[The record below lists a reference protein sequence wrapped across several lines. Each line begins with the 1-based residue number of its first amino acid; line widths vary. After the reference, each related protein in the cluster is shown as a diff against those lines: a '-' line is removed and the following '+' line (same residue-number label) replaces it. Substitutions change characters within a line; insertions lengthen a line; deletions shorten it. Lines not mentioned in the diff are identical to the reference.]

1 MGRVLIVGSGA
12 IGTSSDDCTA
22 TKKHVLAGYTAI
34 TSDSNDEPIV
44 GTMPIN
50 GEQSAT
56 LKCGES
62 KQIPEGYTFGG
73 TVTAADLASQTGAT
87 AVDNQLS
94 SGKTAWVNGQKVTG
108 TLTERGQ
115 YQSGGAAFTGSYFA
129 VNSLPEGIYRKNG
142 ASWAPEARCTADQLR
157 NVLGITAGKIK
168 KGEVIAG
175 VTGTWEGYVAN
186 PTDLYYKGSNPAGF
200 YVSDN
205 GGGYCSASF
214 DGVYITVTSNTTG
227 ANGLTITA
235 GKAYNLSGY
244 SKLIIELNVSKATY
258 YNSTNGGLYFKNGS
272 EELGRLWQNG
282 LFGTVGQKTYSFDLS
297 NVQKV
302 VTPSLDFTVRQA
314 VIQITRIRLA

>member
-1 MGRVLIVGSGA
+1 MGKITATGIGSSVG
-12 IGTSSDDCTA
+12 SDDCTA
-22 TKKHVLAGYTAI
+22 GKAQVLAGYTAV
-34 TSDSNDEPIV
+34 TSDSDDESV
-44 GTMPIN
+44 EGTMPNN

-56 LKCGES
+56 LKCGQS
-62 KQIPEGYTFGG
+62 KQIPAGYTPGG
-73 TVTAADLASQTGAT
+73 TVTAADLTSQTGAT
-87 AVDNQLS
+87 AAANQIS

-200 YVSDN
+200 YVSNN

-214 DGVYITVTSNTTG
+214 DGVYITVTSTTTG
-227 ANGLTITA
+227 ASGLTITA
-235 GKAYNLSGY
+235 GRTYNLSGY
-244 SKLIIELNVSKATY
+244 SRLVIELNVIKAPPY
-258 YNSTNGGLYFKNGS
+258 RDTNGGLFFKNGS
-272 EELGRLWQNG
+272 EELGRLWQDG
-282 LFGTVGQKTYSFDLS
+282 LYGTIGQKTYSFDLS

-302 VTPSLDFTVRQA
+302 VTPSLDFTTRTA
-314 VIQITRIRLA
+314 AIQITRIRLA

>member
-1 MGRVLIVGSGA
+1 MGKITATGIGSSVG
-12 IGTSSDDCTA
+12 SDDCTA
-22 TKKHVLAGYTAI
+22 GKAQVLEGYTAV
-34 TSDSNDEPIV
+34 TSDSDDEPIA
-44 GTMPIN
+44 GTMPNN

-56 LKCGES
+56 LKCGQS
-62 KQIPEGYTFGG
+62 KQIPAGYTPGG

-87 AVDNQLS
+87 AAANQIS
-94 SGKTAWVNGQKVTG
+94 SGKTAWVNGKQVTG

-115 YQSGGAAFTGSYFA
+115 YQSGGAAFTVSYFA
-129 VNSLPEGIYRKNG
+129 INSLPEGIYRKNG

-214 DGVYITVTSNTTG
+214 DGVYITVTSTTTG

-235 GKAYNLSGY
+235 GRTYNLSGY
-244 SKLIIELNVSKATY
+244 SRLVIELNVIKAPPY
-258 YNSTNGGLYFKNGS
+258 KDTNGGLFFKNGS

-282 LFGTVGQKTYSFDLS
+282 LYGTIGQKTYSFDLS

-302 VTPSLDFTVRQA
+302 VTPSLEFTTRTA
-314 VIQITRIRLA
+314 AIQITRIWLA

>member
-1 MGRVLIVGSGA
+1 MGKVLASGGGGGTGS
-12 IGTSSDDCTA
+12 DECTA
-22 TKKHVLAGYTAI
+22 SKAQVLAGYTAVS
-34 TSDSNDEPIV
+34 SDSGDEAAE
-44 GTMPIN
+44 GTMPNN
-50 GEQSAT
+50 GDQSTT
-56 LKCGES
+56 LKCGQS
-62 KQIPEGYTFGG
+62 KKIPEGYTSGG

-258 YNSTNGGLYFKNGS
+258 YNSTNGGLFLRMEVKNLDGS
-272 EELGRLWQNG
+272 GRTGYLEL
-282 LFGTVGQKTYSFDLS
+282 
-297 NVQKV
+297 
-302 VTPSLDFTVRQA
+302 
-314 VIQITRIRLA
+314 

>member
-1 MGRVLIVGSGA
+1 MGKITATGIGSSVG
-12 IGTSSDDCTA
+12 SDDCTA
-22 TKKHVLAGYTAI
+22 GKAQVLAGYTAV
-34 TSDSNDEPIV
+34 TSDSDDESV
-44 GTMPIN
+44 EGTMPNN

-56 LKCGES
+56 LKCGQS
-62 KQIPEGYTFGG
+62 KQIPAGYTPGG
-73 TVTAADLASQTGAT
+73 TVTAADLTSQTGAT
-87 AVDNQLS
+87 AAANQIS

-157 NVLGITAGKIK
+157 NALGITAGKIK

-214 DGVYITVTSNTTG
+214 DGVYITVTSTTTS

-235 GKAYNLSGY
+235 GRTYNLSGY
-244 SKLIIELNVSKATY
+244 SRLVIELNVIKAPPY
-258 YNSTNGGLYFKNGS
+258 RDTNGGLFFKNGS
-272 EELGRLWQNG
+272 EELGRLWQDG
-282 LFGTVGQKTYSFDLS
+282 LYGTIGQKTYSFDLS

-302 VTPSLDFTVRQA
+302 LTPSLAFTLRTA
-314 VIQITRIRLA
+314 VVQITRIRLA

>member
-1 MGRVLIVGSGA
+1 MGKITATGIGSSVG
-12 IGTSSDDCTA
+12 SDDCTA
-22 TKKHVLAGYTAI
+22 GKAQVLAGYTAV
-34 TSDSNDEPIV
+34 TSDSDDESV
-44 GTMPIN
+44 EGTMPNN

-56 LKCGES
+56 LKCGQS
-62 KQIPEGYTFGG
+62 KQIPAGYTPGG
-73 TVTAADLASQTGAT
+73 TVTAADLTSQTGAT
-87 AVDNQLS
+87 AAANQIS

-214 DGVYITVTSNTTG
+214 DGVYITVTSTTTG

-235 GKAYNLSGY
+235 GRTYNLSGY
-244 SKLIIELNVSKATY
+244 SRLVIELNVIKAPPY
-258 YNSTNGGLYFKNGS
+258 RDTNGGLFFKNGS
-272 EELGRLWQNG
+272 EELGRLWQDG

-302 VTPSLDFTVRQA
+302 VTPSLDFTTRTA
-314 VIQITRIRLA
+314 AIQITRIRLA

>member
-1 MGRVLIVGSGA
+1 MGKITATGIGSSVG
-12 IGTSSDDCTA
+12 SDDCTA
-22 TKKHVLAGYTAI
+22 GKAQVLAGYTAV
-34 TSDSNDEPIV
+34 TSDSDDESV
-44 GTMPIN
+44 EGTMPNN

-56 LKCGES
+56 LKCGQS
-62 KQIPEGYTFGG
+62 KQIPAGYTPGG
-73 TVTAADLASQTGAT
+73 TVTAADLTSQTGAT
-87 AVDNQLS
+87 AAANQIS

-205 GGGYCSASF
+205 GGGYGSASF
-214 DGVYITVTSNTTG
+214 DGVYITVTSSTTS

-235 GKAYNLSGY
+235 GRTYNLSGY
-244 SKLIIELNVSKATY
+244 SRLVIELNVIKAPPY
-258 YNSTNGGLYFKNGS
+258 RDTNGGLFFKNGS
-272 EELGRLWQNG
+272 EELGRLWQDG
-282 LFGTVGQKTYSFDLS
+282 LYGTIGQKTYSFDLS

-302 VTPSLDFTVRQA
+302 VTPSLVFIPRTA
-314 VIQITRIRLA
+314 AIQITRIRLA

>member
-1 MGRVLIVGSGA
+1 MGKITATGIGSSVG
-12 IGTSSDDCTA
+12 SDDCTA
-22 TKKHVLAGYTAI
+22 GKAQVLAGYTAV
-34 TSDSNDEPIV
+34 TSDSDDESV
-44 GTMPIN
+44 EGTMPNN

-56 LKCGES
+56 LKCGQS
-62 KQIPEGYTFGG
+62 KQIPAGYTPGG
-73 TVTAADLASQTGAT
+73 TVTAADLTSQTGAT
-87 AVDNQLS
+87 AAANQIS

-200 YVSDN
+200 YVSNN

-214 DGVYITVTSNTTG
+214 DGVYITVTSTTTG
-227 ANGLTITA
+227 ASGLTITA
-235 GKAYNLSGY
+235 GRTYNLSGY
-244 SKLIIELNVSKATY
+244 SRLVIELNVIKAPPY
-258 YNSTNGGLYFKNGS
+258 RDTNGGLFFKNGS
-272 EELGRLWQNG
+272 EELGRLWQDG

-302 VTPSLDFTVRQA
+302 VTPSLDFIVRQA

>member
-1 MGRVLIVGSGA
+1 MGKITATGIGSSVG
-12 IGTSSDDCTA
+12 SDDCTA
-22 TKKHVLAGYTAI
+22 GKSQVLEGYTAI
-34 TSDSNDEPIV
+34 TSDSDDESV
-44 GTMPIN
+44 EGTMPNN

-56 LKCGES
+56 LKCGQS
-62 KQIPEGYTFGG
+62 KQIPAGYTPGG

-200 YVSDN
+200 YVSNN

-214 DGVYITVTSNTTG
+214 DGVYITVTSTTTG

-235 GKAYNLSGY
+235 GRTYNLSGY
-244 SKLIIELNVSKATY
+244 SRLVIELNVIKAPPY
-258 YNSTNGGLYFKNGS
+258 RDTNGGLFFKNGS
-272 EELGRLWQNG
+272 EELGRLWQDG
-282 LFGTVGQKTYSFDLS
+282 LYGTIGQKTYSFDLS

-302 VTPSLDFTVRQA
+302 VTPSLDFTTRTA
-314 VIQITRIRLA
+314 AIQITRIWLA

>member
-1 MGRVLIVGSGA
+1 MGKVLASGSGGG
-12 IGTSSDDCTA
+12 GTGSDECTA
-22 TKKHVLAGYTAI
+22 SKAQVLTGYTAV
-34 TSDSNDEPIV
+34 TSDSGDEAV
-44 GTMPIN
+44 DGTMPNN

-56 LKCGES
+56 LKCGQS
-62 KQIPEGYTFGG
+62 KQIPAGYTPGG

-87 AVDNQLS
+87 AAANQIS

-129 VNSLPEGIYRKNG
+129 VKSLPEGIYRKNG

-157 NVLGITAGKIK
+157 NALGITAGKIK

-205 GGGYCSASF
+205 GGGYASASF
-214 DGVYITVTSNTTG
+214 DGVYITAKSTTTS
-227 ANGLTITA
+227 ANAVTITA
-235 GKAYNLSGY
+235 RKAYNLSGY
-244 SKLIIELNVSKATY
+244 SKLIIELNVTKAT
-258 YNSTNGGLYFKNGS
+258 SHTDTNGGIALKNGS
-272 EELGRLWQNG
+272 EELIRIQQNG
-282 LFGTVGQKTYSFDLS
+282 LYGTVGAKTYSFNLS
-297 NVQKV
+297 NLQKV
-302 VTPSLDFTVRQA
+302 LTPSLAFTLRTA
-314 VIQITRIRLA
+314 VVQITHIRLA

>member
-1 MGRVLIVGSGA
+1 MGKVLASGSGGG
-12 IGTSSDDCTA
+12 GTGSDECTA
-22 TKKHVLAGYTAI
+22 SKAQVLTGYTAV
-34 TSDSNDEPIV
+34 TSDSGDEAV
-44 GTMPIN
+44 EGTMPNN

-56 LKCGES
+56 LKCGQS
-62 KQIPEGYTFGG
+62 KQIPEGYTPGG

-205 GGGYCSASF
+205 GGGYGSASF
-214 DGVYITVTSNTTG
+214 DGVYITVTSSTTS
-227 ANGLTITA
+227 ANGVTITA
-235 GKAYNLSGY
+235 GRTYNLSGY
-244 SKLIIELNVSKATY
+244 SRLVIELNVIKAPPY
-258 YNSTNGGLYFKNGS
+258 RDTNGGLFFKNGS
-272 EELGRLWQNG
+272 EELGRLWQDG
-282 LFGTVGQKTYSFDLS
+282 LYGTIGQKTYSFDLS

-302 VTPSLDFTVRQA
+302 VTPSLGFTLRTATV
-314 VIQITRIRLA
+314 QITRIRLE

>member
-1 MGRVLIVGSGA
+1 MGKITATGIGSSVG
-12 IGTSSDDCTA
+12 SDDCTA
-22 TKKHVLAGYTAI
+22 GKAQVLTGYTAV
-34 TSDSNDEPIV
+34 TSDSEDEAV
-44 GTMPIN
+44 TGTMPNN

-62 KQIPEGYTFGG
+62 KQIPAGYTPGG
-73 TVTAADLASQTGAT
+73 TVKAADLASQTGAT
-87 AVDNQLS
+87 AAANQIS
-94 SGKTAWVNGQKVTG
+94 SGKTAWVNGKQVTG

-129 VNSLPEGIYRKNG
+129 ISSLPEGIYRKNG

-157 NVLGITAGKIK
+157 NALGITAGKIK

-205 GGGYCSASF
+205 GAGYCSASF
-214 DGVYITVTSNTTG
+214 DGVYITATSTTTS
-227 ANGLTITA
+227 ANGVTITA
-235 GKAYNLSGY
+235 GRTYNLSGY
-244 SKLIIELNVSKATY
+244 SKLIIELNVSKNPPY
-258 YNSTNGGLYFKNGS
+258 KDTNGEIYFKNGS
-272 EELGRLWQNG
+272 EQLGRLWEAG
-282 LFGTVGQKTYSFDLS
+282 LFYPIGAKTYSFDLS

-302 VTPSLDFTVRQA
+302 VTPSLDFVLRTATV
-314 VIQITRIRLA
+314 QITRIRLE

>member
-1 MGRVLIVGSGA
+1 MGKITATGIGSSVG
-12 IGTSSDDCTA
+12 SDDCTA
-22 TKKHVLAGYTAI
+22 GKAQVLAGYTAV
-34 TSDSNDEPIV
+34 TSDSEDEAV
-44 GTMPIN
+44 TGTMPNN

-56 LKCGES
+56 LKCGQS
-62 KQIPEGYTFGG
+62 KQIPAGYTTGG

-87 AVDNQLS
+87 AAANQIS
-94 SGKTAWVNGQKVTG
+94 SGKTAWVNGKQVTG

-129 VNSLPEGIYRKNG
+129 INSLPEGIYRKNG

-157 NVLGITAGKIK
+157 NALGITAGKIK

-205 GGGYCSASF
+205 GAGYCSASF
-214 DGVYITVTSNTTG
+214 DGVYITVTSNTTS
-227 ANGLTITA
+227 ANSLTITA

-244 SKLIIELNVSKATY
+244 SKLIIELNVSKAPY
-258 YNSTNGGLYFKNGS
+258 YNNTSGMIILKNGS
-272 EELGRLWQNG
+272 EQLAKISQDG

-297 NVQKV
+297 NLQKV
-302 VTPSLDFTVRQA
+302 ITPSLAFTVRNA

>member
-1 MGRVLIVGSGA
+1 MGKITATGIGSSVG
-12 IGTSSDDCTA
+12 SDDCTA
-22 TKKHVLAGYTAI
+22 GKAQVLAGYIAV
-34 TSDSNDEPIV
+34 TSDSDDEPV
-44 GTMPIN
+44 EGTMPNN

-56 LKCGES
+56 LKCGQS
-62 KQIPEGYTFGG
+62 KQIPAGYTPGG

-87 AVDNQLS
+87 AAANQIS
-94 SGKTAWVNGQKVTG
+94 SGKTAWVNGKQVTG

-214 DGVYITVTSNTTG
+214 DGVYITVTSTTTG

-235 GKAYNLSGY
+235 GRTYNLSGY
-244 SKLIIELNVSKATY
+244 SRLIIELNVSKATY
-258 YNSTNGGLYFKNGS
+258 HNNTNGGLFFKNGS
-272 EELGRLWQNG
+272 EELGRLWQDG

-302 VTPSLDFTVRQA
+302 VTPSLDFIVRQA

>member
-1 MGRVLIVGSGA
+1 MYPVRIEGLNAHIS
-12 IGTSSDDCTA
+12 IGTHQAGKQPDRS
-22 TKKHVLAGYTAI
+22 VLLY
-34 TSDSNDEPIV
+34 
-44 GTMPIN
+44 
-50 GEQSAT
+50 QQRLSAASH
-56 LKCGES
+56 GFF
-62 KQIPEGYTFGG
+62 IG
-73 TVTAADLASQTGAT
+73 VHDLVRQ
-87 AVDNQLS
+87 
-94 SGKTAWVNGQKVTG
+94 TAWVNGQKVTG

-157 NVLGITAGKIK
+157 NALGITAGKIK

-214 DGVYITVTSNTTG
+214 DGVYITVTSTTTS

-235 GKAYNLSGY
+235 GRTYNLSGY
-244 SKLIIELNVSKATY
+244 SRLVIELNVIKAPPY
-258 YNSTNGGLYFKNGS
+258 RDTNGGLFFKNGS
-272 EELGRLWQNG
+272 EQLGRLWQDG
-282 LFGTVGQKTYSFDLS
+282 LYGTIGQKTYSFDLS

-302 VTPSLDFTVRQA
+302 VTPSLDFITRTA
-314 VIQITRIRLA
+314 AIQITRIRLA

>member
-1 MGRVLIVGSGA
+1 MGKVLASGEGGGTGS
-12 IGTSSDDCTA
+12 DECTA
-22 TKKHVLAGYTAI
+22 SKAQVLAGYTAV
-34 TSDSNDEPIV
+34 TSDSGDEAAE
-44 GTMPIN
+44 GTMPNN
-50 GEQSAT
+50 GDQSTT
-56 LKCGES
+56 LKCGQS
-62 KQIPEGYTFGG
+62 KKIPEGYTSGG

-214 DGVYITVTSNTTG
+214 I
-227 ANGLTITA
+227 
-235 GKAYNLSGY
+235 K
-244 SKLIIELNVSKATY
+244 
-258 YNSTNGGLYFKNGS
+258 
-272 EELGRLWQNG
+272 
-282 LFGTVGQKTYSFDLS
+282 
-297 NVQKV
+297 
-302 VTPSLDFTVRQA
+302 
-314 VIQITRIRLA
+314 

>member
-1 MGRVLIVGSGA
+1 MGKVLASGGGGGTGS
-12 IGTSSDDCTA
+12 DECTA
-22 TKKHVLAGYTAI
+22 SKAQVLAGYTAVS
-34 TSDSNDEPIV
+34 SDSGDEAAE
-44 GTMPIN
+44 GTMPNN
-50 GEQSAT
+50 GDQSTT
-56 LKCGES
+56 LKCGQS
-62 KQIPEGYTFGG
+62 KKIPEGYTSGG

-258 YNSTNGGLYFKNGS
+258 YNSTNGGLFFKNGS

>member
-1 MGRVLIVGSGA
+1 MGKITATGIGSSVG
-12 IGTSSDDCTA
+12 SDDCTA
-22 TKKHVLAGYTAI
+22 GKAQVLAGYTAV
-34 TSDSNDEPIV
+34 TSDSDDESV
-44 GTMPIN
+44 EGTMPNN

-56 LKCGES
+56 LKCGQS
-62 KQIPEGYTFGG
+62 KQIPAGYTPGG
-73 TVTAADLASQTGAT
+73 TVTAADLTSQTGAT
-87 AVDNQLS
+87 AAANQIS

-142 ASWAPEARCTADQLR
+142 ASWAPEERCTADQLR
-157 NVLGITAGKIK
+157 NALGITAGKIK

-214 DGVYITVTSNTTG
+214 DGVYITVTSTTTS

-235 GKAYNLSGY
+235 GRTYNLSGY
-244 SKLIIELNVSKATY
+244 SRLVIELNVIKAPPY
-258 YNSTNGGLYFKNGS
+258 RDTNGGLFFKNGS
-272 EELGRLWQNG
+272 EELGRLWQDG
-282 LFGTVGQKTYSFDLS
+282 LYGTIGQKTYSFDLS

-302 VTPSLDFTVRQA
+302 VTPSLDFITRTA
-314 VIQITRIRLA
+314 AIQITRIRLA

>member
-1 MGRVLIVGSGA
+1 MGKITATGIGSSVG
-12 IGTSSDDCTA
+12 SDDCTA
-22 TKKHVLAGYTAI
+22 GKAQVLEGYTAV
-34 TSDSNDEPIV
+34 TSDSDDEPV
-44 GTMPIN
+44 EGTMPNN

-56 LKCGES
+56 LKCGQS
-62 KQIPEGYTFGG
+62 KQIPAGYTPGG

-87 AVDNQLS
+87 AAANQIS
-94 SGKTAWVNGQKVTG
+94 SGKTAWVNGKQVTG

-129 VNSLPEGIYRKNG
+129 ISSLPEGIYRKNG

-214 DGVYITVTSNTTG
+214 DGVYITVTSTTTG

-235 GKAYNLSGY
+235 GRTYNLSGY
-244 SKLIIELNVSKATY
+244 SRLIIELNVSKATY
-258 YNSTNGGLYFKNGS
+258 YNSTNGGLFFKNGS
-272 EELGRLWQNG
+272 EELGRLWQDG

-302 VTPSLDFTVRQA
+302 VTPSLVFTVRQA

>member
-1 MGRVLIVGSGA
+1 MGKITATGIGSSVG
-12 IGTSSDDCTA
+12 SDDCTA
-22 TKKHVLAGYTAI
+22 GKAQVLAGYTAV
-34 TSDSNDEPIV
+34 TSDSDDESV
-44 GTMPIN
+44 EGTMPNN

-56 LKCGES
+56 LKCGQS
-62 KQIPEGYTFGG
+62 KQIPAGYTPGG
-73 TVTAADLASQTGAT
+73 TVTAADLTSQTGAT
-87 AVDNQLS
+87 AAANQIS

-129 VNSLPEGIYRKNG
+129 VDSLPEGIYRKNG

-205 GGGYCSASF
+205 GGGYGSASF
-214 DGVYITVTSNTTG
+214 DGVYITVTSSTTSG
-227 ANGLTITA
+227 NGLTITA
-235 GKAYNLSGY
+235 GRTYNLSGY
-244 SKLIIELNVSKATY
+244 SRLVIELNVIKAPPY
-258 YNSTNGGLYFKNGS
+258 RDTNGGLFFKNGS
-272 EELGRLWQNG
+272 EELGRLWQDG
-282 LFGTVGQKTYSFDLS
+282 LYGTIGQKTYSFDLS

-302 VTPSLDFTVRQA
+302 VTPSLVFIPRTA
-314 VIQITRIRLA
+314 AIQITRIRLA

>member
-1 MGRVLIVGSGA
+1 MGKITATGIGSSVG
-12 IGTSSDDCTA
+12 SDDCTA
-22 TKKHVLAGYTAI
+22 GKAQVLEGYTAV
-34 TSDSNDEPIV
+34 TSDSDDEPV
-44 GTMPIN
+44 EGTMPNN

-56 LKCGES
+56 LKCGQS
-62 KQIPEGYTFGG
+62 KQIPAGYTPGG
-73 TVTAADLASQTGAT
+73 TVTAADLTSQTGAT
-87 AVDNQLS
+87 AAANQIS
-94 SGKTAWVNGQKVTG
+94 SGKTAWVNGKQVTG

-129 VNSLPEGIYRKNG
+129 ISSLPEGIYRKNG

-214 DGVYITVTSNTTG
+214 DGVYITVTSTTTG

-235 GKAYNLSGY
+235 GRTYNLSGY
-244 SKLIIELNVSKATY
+244 SRLIIELNVSKATY
-258 YNSTNGGLYFKNGS
+258 YNSTNGGLFFKNGS
-272 EELGRLWQNG
+272 EELGRLWQDG

>member
-1 MGRVLIVGSGA
+1 MGKITATGIGSSVG
-12 IGTSSDDCTA
+12 SDDCTA
-22 TKKHVLAGYTAI
+22 GKAQVLAGYTAV
-34 TSDSNDEPIV
+34 TSDSDDESV
-44 GTMPIN
+44 EGTMPNN

-56 LKCGES
+56 LKCGQS
-62 KQIPEGYTFGG
+62 KQIPAGYTPGG
-73 TVTAADLASQTGAT
+73 TVTAADLTSQTGAT
-87 AVDNQLS
+87 AAANQIS

-214 DGVYITVTSNTTG
+214 DGVYITVTSTTTG
-227 ANGLTITA
+227 ASGLTITA
-235 GKAYNLSGY
+235 GRTYNLSGY
-244 SKLIIELNVSKATY
+244 SRLVIELNVIKAPPY
-258 YNSTNGGLYFKNGS
+258 RDTNGGLFFKNGS
-272 EELGRLWQNG
+272 EELGRLWQDG

-302 VTPSLDFTVRQA
+302 VTPSLDFTTRTA
-314 VIQITRIRLA
+314 AIQITRIRLA

>member
-1 MGRVLIVGSGA
+1 MGKITATGIGSSVG
-12 IGTSSDDCTA
+12 SDDCTA
-22 TKKHVLAGYTAI
+22 GKAQVLAGYTAV
-34 TSDSNDEPIV
+34 TSDSDDESV
-44 GTMPIN
+44 EGTMPNN

-56 LKCGES
+56 LKCGQS
-62 KQIPEGYTFGG
+62 KQIPAGYTPGG
-73 TVTAADLASQTGAT
+73 TVTAADLTSQTGAT
-87 AVDNQLS
+87 AAANQIS

-157 NVLGITAGKIK
+157 NALGITAGKIK

-214 DGVYITVTSNTTG
+214 DGVYITVTSTTTS

-235 GKAYNLSGY
+235 GRTYNLSGY
-244 SKLIIELNVSKATY
+244 SRLVIELNVIKSPPY
-258 YNSTNGGLYFKNGS
+258 RDTNGGLFFKNGS
-272 EELGRLWQNG
+272 EELGRLWQDG
-282 LFGTVGQKTYSFDLS
+282 LYGTIGQKTYSFDLS

-302 VTPSLDFTVRQA
+302 VTPSLDFITRTA
-314 VIQITRIRLA
+314 AIQITRIRLA

>member
-1 MGRVLIVGSGA
+1 MGKITATGIGSSVG
-12 IGTSSDDCTA
+12 SDDCTA
-22 TKKHVLAGYTAI
+22 GKAQVLAGYTAV
-34 TSDSNDEPIV
+34 TSDSDDESV
-44 GTMPIN
+44 EGTMPNN

-56 LKCGES
+56 LKCGQS
-62 KQIPEGYTFGG
+62 KQIPAGYTPGG
-73 TVTAADLASQTGAT
+73 TVTAADLTSQTGAT
-87 AVDNQLS
+87 AAANQIS

-157 NVLGITAGKIK
+157 NALGITAGKIK

-214 DGVYITVTSNTTG
+214 DGVYITVTSTTTS

-235 GKAYNLSGY
+235 GRTYNLSGY
-244 SKLIIELNVSKATY
+244 SRLVIELNVIKAPPY
-258 YNSTNGGLYFKNGS
+258 RDTNGGLFFKNGS
-272 EELGRLWQNG
+272 EELGRLWQDG
-282 LFGTVGQKTYSFDLS
+282 LYGTIGQKTYSFDLS

-302 VTPSLDFTVRQA
+302 VTPSLDFITRTA
-314 VIQITRIRLA
+314 AIQITRIRLA